1 MIMKKIYRIV
11 PLAALLIALA
21 SCTESHVL
29 SYEVE
34 KPITIANQEEID
46 AYDDLKT
53 YVDRTA
59 NPNFKLGLGIGLSEY
74 VNKSVMYRL
83 ANKNFDEITLGYEMK
98 HGAIVQADG
107 SLNLDN
113 VNKLLKAAQEANI
126 SVFGHTLCWHAN
138 QNATYLNKLIAPDVL
153 SSTGPGWD
161 LITENNFE
169 TDNSS
174 NYQINA
180 GLTASYTAVGQG
192 SGGVGKA
199 LKLTNASVRTNEWDA
214 QLYVKFSPAVQVGD
228 KYRLTLDVRADVDAS
243 SPTQAQL
250 NVGGYKHWDFFG
262 AVPYTSAWA
271 AYVKEITV
279 TEQMKDC
286 NTIAF
291 NLGKTASSF
300 YYDNLKIEKYNAT
313 GSIQLKEKT
322 PEQKKTIIAGALDK
336 WIKEMVVNCKPYVKA
351 WDVVNEP
358 MSDWPNQFELKTG
371 VGKTNMAADEFYWQD
386 YLGKDYAV
394 EAFRLARLYGNST
407 DILFINDYGLESGG
421 DKCSGL
427 IQYVNYIES
436 KGQKVDGIG
445 TQMHV
450 TLGETT
456 MEGIRTMLTKL
467 AATGKLVKISELDMG
482 IKEGG
487 VMVKTENVTSTQ
499 LQDMSEF
506 YKEIVKAYFD
516 IIPAAQRYG
525 ITQWAAT
532 DSPENSSWRGGEPI
546 GLWNLD
552 YTRKPAYAGF
562 AEGLKSKK

>member
-1 MIMKKIYRIV
+1 MKNIYKIL
-11 PLAALLIALA
+11 PFATLLLSLA
-21 SCTESHVL
+21 SCTESHLL
-29 SYEVE
+29 SYDVE
-34 KPITIANQEEID
+34 KPESIVSQEGID
-46 AYDDLKT
+46 AYADLKT

-59 NPNFKLGLGIGLSEY
+59 NPNFKLGLGISLNEY
-74 VNKSVMYRL
+74 TSKSLMYRL
-83 ANKNFDEITLGYEMK
+83 ANRNFDEITLGYEMK

-107 SLNLDN
+107 SLSLDN
-113 VNKLLKAAQEANI
+113 VNKLLKTAQEANL

-153 SSTGPGWD
+153 STTGPGWD
-161 LITENNFE
+161 LIMQNNFE
-169 TDNSS
+169 TDDSS

-180 GLTASYTAVGQG
+180 GLTSSYTAVGQG
-192 SGGVGKA
+192 ANGTGRA
-199 LKLTNASVRTNEWDA
+199 LKLTNASVRANEWDA
-214 QLYVKFSPAVQVGD
+214 QLYIKFSPAVQVGD
-228 KYRLTLDVRADVDAS
+228 KLRLTLDVSADATAT

-250 NVGGYKHWDFFG
+250 NPGGYRHWDFFG
-262 AVPYTSAWA
+262 AVPYTTTWA
-271 AYVKEITV
+271 NYFKEITV

-291 NLGKTASSF
+291 NLGKTATSF
-300 YYDNLKIEKYNAT
+300 YYDNVKIEKYNAT
-313 GSIQLKEKT
+313 GSIQTQEKT
-322 PEQKKTIIAGALDK
+322 PEQKKTIIAEALDK
-336 WIKEMVVNCKPYVKA
+336 WIKGMVTNCKTYVKA

-394 EAFRLARLYGNST
+394 EAFRLARQYGNPN
-407 DILFINDYGLESGG
+407 DILFINDYGLEGGG
-421 DKCSGL
+421 DKCDGL

-436 KGQKVDGIG
+436 KGQTVDGIG

-456 MEGIRTMLTKL
+456 IERIRIMLTKL

-482 IKEGG
+482 IKVGG
-487 VMVKTENVTSTQ
+487 VTVKTQNVTTEQ
-499 LQDMSEF
+499 LKQMSDF
-506 YKEIVKAYFD
+506 YKQIVEAYFD
-516 IIPAAQRYG
+516 IVPAAQRYG

-532 DSPENSSWRGGEPI
+532 DSPDNSSWRGGEPI
-546 GLWNLD
+546 GLWNSN

-562 AEGLKSKK
+562 AEGLKSSK